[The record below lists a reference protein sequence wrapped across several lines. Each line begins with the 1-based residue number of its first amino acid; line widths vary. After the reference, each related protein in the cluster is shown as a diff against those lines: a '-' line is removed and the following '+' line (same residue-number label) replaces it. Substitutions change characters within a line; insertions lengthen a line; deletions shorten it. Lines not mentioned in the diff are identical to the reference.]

1 MSDIRSALYLGA
13 VTSLTAGPAFAD
25 NPDDPITVGEP
36 IVVTATRT
44 AQTIDDTLASV
55 TVITR
60 EEIEGRQVQSV
71 QDVLRGV
78 PGLGVANSGG
88 LGKQSSVFLRGTNP
102 DHMLVLIDGMR
113 VASAASG
120 RAAFE
125 DFPIDHI
132 ERIEIV
138 RGPRSSLYGSEAI
151 GGVIQIFTRKGAGA
165 LKPSFSAGG
174 GSHGTYKISGGLSG
188 GGDRAWFNLSASHLD
203 TDGFN
208 ACRGQP
214 FPAGGGCSTFEPDD
228 DGYHNT
234 SGTARAGYRFE
245 NGAEFEAHLLHVEGE
260 NEFDQPDNPPLFN
273 QEFFAN
279 ESDSVHQVVGGRLHL
294 SPVTSWDVTI
304 FGGRTLNELDSVNNP
319 SSTDVFDTERHS
331 ASLQNDFSL
340 AENHLLT
347 LGFDY
352 YNDLVDST
360 EEFTLTS
367 RSRDNKAGFAQ
378 YQGAFG
384 NLDWVFGVRQD
395 DNEQFGGATTGNVA
409 LAYAFDNGLRLTAAW
424 GRAFKAPSFNDLFF
438 PRFGNPKLEPEESES
453 IELAASGDH
462 FGLKWSLNGYYT
474 DVDDLITPVFDPALC
489 APPFFICAQNIGEAR
504 ILGLEAIASTTLLG
518 WNIAANVS
526 WLDPE
531 NRGEDE
537 NKGNL
542 LPRRAQQ
549 MFRLDLDRDFGRLL
563 VGATVYGEGRRFDDV
578 QNRNRLG
585 GYVTVELR
593 AGIELHK
600 HWILEGRV
608 SNLLDKDYETARF
621 FNQDDRNF
629 FLTLRYAPE
638 AI

>member
-60 EEIEGRQVQSV
+60 EEIERRQAASV
-71 QDVLRGV
+71 LEVLRGV
-78 PGLGVANSGG
+78 AGLGIASNGG
-88 LGKQSSVFLRGTNP
+88 LGKISSVFLRGTNS
-102 DHMLVLIDGMR
+102 DHVLVLIDGMR
-113 VASAASG
+113 VASATAG
-120 RAAFE
+120 TAAFE
-125 DFPIDHI
+125 DFPIDQI
-132 ERIEIV
+132 ERVEVV
-138 RGPRSSLYGSEAI
+138 RGPRASLYGSEAI
-151 GGVIQIFTRKGAGA
+151 GGVIQIFTRKGGGA

-174 GSHGTYKISGGLSG
+174 GSHGTYKISGGVSG
-188 GGDRAWFNLSASHLD
+188 GGKRGWFNLSASYLD
-203 TDGFN
+203 TQGFN
-208 ACRGQP
+208 ACDGFP
-214 FPAGGGCSTFEPDD
+214 FPPGGGCFTSEPDD
-228 DGYHNT
+228 DGYRNT
-234 SGTARAGYRFE
+234 AGNARAGYRFQ
-245 NGAEFEAHLLHVEGE
+245 NGLEIEGHLLHAEGH
-260 NEFDQPDNPPLFN
+260 NEFDRADNPPFFD
-273 QEFFAN
+273 QEFFQN
-279 ESDSVHQVVGGRLHL
+279 FSDTVQQVVGGKLRF
-294 SPVTSWDVTI
+294 SPLANWDVTI
-304 FGGRTLNELDSVNNP
+304 LGGRSLNELDSINNP
-319 SSTDVFDTERHS
+319 SSTGVFDTERHS
-331 ASLQNDFSL
+331 ASLQNDISL
-340 AENHLLT
+340 GENHLVS

-360 EEFTLTS
+360 EDFALT
-367 RSRDNKAGFAQ
+367 SRDNKAGFGQ

-384 NLDWVFGVRQD
+384 SLDWVLGVRQD
-395 DNEQFGGATTGNVA
+395 ENEQFGGATTGNVA
-409 LAYAFDNGLRLTAAW
+409 LGYGFENRLRLTAAW

-438 PRFGNPKLEPEESES
+438 PGFGNPNLEPEESES
-453 IELAASGDH
+453 VEFGASGDQ
-462 FGLKWSLNGYYT
+462 FGIKWSLNGYYT
-474 DVDDLITPVFDPALC
+474 DADDLITPVFDLARC
-489 APPFFICAQNIGEAR
+489 APPFFFCGQNIGEAR

-518 WNIAANVS
+518 WDIAANVS

-585 GYVTVELR
+585 GYLTVDLR

-600 HWILEGRV
+600 HWILEARL

-629 FLTLRYAPE
+629 FLTLRYVPE